1 MTHNYIVIETTKYK
15 STFVKGV
22 AETLNDAEKLQ
33 KSFIAINEVLKAVDE
48 QPDVSIYVRI
58 LDENG
63 ES

>member
-1 MTHNYIVIETTKYK
+1 MTHNYIVIETTKYG

-33 KSFIAINEVLKAVDE
+33 KSYIAINEVSKAVDE

-58 LDENG
+58 IDENG

>member
-1 MTHNYIVIETTKYK
+1 MTHNYIVIETTKYG

-33 KSFIAINEVLKAVDE
+33 KSFIAINEVSKAVDE
-48 QPDVSIYVRI
+48 QPDVSIYVRV